1 MDFKAIILGNTI
13 KNDYCF
19 RSILFISGLGDT
31 GFSKTVNNLKGLN
44 EMSIVK
50 LIAATSAIALLAA
63 APAYAGKN
71 VSKSKN
77 DKISKKTEKAP
88 KNVALDTW
96 VDLAYVDTAS
106 DASENLSSTVLGTY
120 ADSAAAAGEVTDYT
134 NVLASFSGAT
144 ITTRANADFDLYFHF
159 NCATIGSVRYRV
171 FLDNTDGSTSNV
183 DGVLG
188 SLTLTMTQDNDQ
200 DIPALVLIHLDG
212 EIDQDAD
219 SNIASLGYVNKSES
233 TATNNSGLNVVVSDV
248 SCTAGAGLGVVRFDL
263 ERVQSNTFT
272 LDGKILPINGG
283 VNLTGSEITAV
294 TGDAPAGS
302 YNLDVQIG
310 AAVSSDSDTIASDLI
325 ATYIEN

>member
-106 DASENLSSTVLGTY
+106 DASEDLSSTVLGTY
-120 ADSAAAAGEVTDYT
+120 ADSAAAAGEVTTYT

-159 NCATIGSVRYRV
+159 NCAYIGSVIYPV
-171 FLDNTDGSTSNV
+171 FEASAGSTSNV

-200 DIPALVLIHLDG
+200 DISTPVVLINLDG
-212 EIDQDAD
+212 LVDGGAD
-219 SNIASLGYVNKSES
+219 SNIAPNAYANKSDS
-233 TATNNSGLNVVVSDV
+233 TATNTSGLNVVVSDV

-272 LDGKILPINGG
+272 LGGKILPINGG
-283 VNLTGSEITAV
+283 VNLDTGIITAV

-325 ATYIEN
+325 TTYIAN

>member
-63 APAYAGKN
+63 APAYAGKT

-77 DKISKKTEKAP
+77 EKVSKKTEKAP

-159 NCATIGSVRYRV
+159 NCATIGSVIYPV
-171 FLDNTDGSTSNV
+171 FEASAGSTSNV

-272 LDGKILPINGG
+272 LGGKILPINGG
-283 VNLTGSEITAV
+283 VNLDTGIITAV

-325 ATYIEN
+325 ADYIKY